1 MMLILRIMSM
11 DHSGASENAQRRKS
25 PRIFDTDWMVLRQMR
40 SDIAAALAPL
50 AKKAGSALVDF
61 GCGSQPYRDLIEAQG
76 LSYSGADLGI
86 SADIEI
92 AASGH
97 VSAPDACADIISS
110 FQVLEHVRDLD
121 LYLAEAHRMLR
132 PGGHLL
138 LSTHGNWLYHPHP
151 EDHRRWTR
159 TGLILDIETRGF
171 AVQSCVPIV
180 GPLAWT
186 TLMRLT
192 SFAFVLRKIPVL
204 GTLLAAMLASA
215 MNLRAMIEDAVTPA
229 AVRVDNACVYLVVAQ
244 RV

>member
-1 MMLILRIMSM
+1 M

-25 PRIFDTDWMVLRQMR
+25 PRIYDTDWMVLRQMR
-40 SDIAAALAPL
+40 RDIASALATVTSKTPQSL
-50 AKKAGSALVDF
+50 IDL

-76 LSYSGADLGI
+76 LSYRGADLGT

-92 AASGH
+92 APSGH
-97 VSAPDACADIISS
+97 VSAPDASADIISS

-132 PGGHLL
+132 TGGSLL

-186 TLMRLT
+186 GLMRLT
-192 SFAFVLRKIPVL
+192 SYAFVLRKIPL
-204 GTLLAAMLASA
+204 IGRGLAGIFATL
-215 MNLRAMIEDAVTPA
+215 MNIRAMMEDAITPPA
-229 AVRVDNACVYLVVAQ
+229 IRADNACVYLVMAHKQ
-244 RV
+244 